1 MPLISPHVVHLEP
14 QESIAVRG
22 EVPRAELAAFFE
34 DAFHQAAAQ
43 AQEAGLEIV
52 GPPFGFYPRMP
63 DETVEVEAGF
73 PVSRPADPRGG
84 AHRLVLPGGRA
95 VEAIHVGPYDS
106 MERSYGELVAWMSEQ
121 GLEPAAQV
129 WETYLS
135 DPESHPDPSTWQTRI
150 VWPVG

>member
-1 MPLISPHVVHLEP
+1 M
-14 QESIAVRG
+14 RG

-52 GPPFGFYPRMP
+52 GPPFGFYPGCRTR
-63 DETVEVEAGF
+63 TVEVEAGF
-73 PVSRPADPRGG
+73 PVPARRSSRRGPSPRPS
-84 AHRLVLPGGRA
+84 RRPRRR
-95 VEAIHVGPYDS
+95 AIHVGPYDT
-106 MERSYGELVAWMSEQ
+106 MERSHGELVAWMSEQ